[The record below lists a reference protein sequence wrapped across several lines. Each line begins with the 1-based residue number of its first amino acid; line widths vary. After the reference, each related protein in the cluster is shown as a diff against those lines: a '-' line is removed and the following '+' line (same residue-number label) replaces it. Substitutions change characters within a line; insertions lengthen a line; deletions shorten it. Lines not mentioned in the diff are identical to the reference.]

1 MTDEQSERVLTESK
15 RQLAALVDEAW
26 PQILDAMGEA
36 AIEASRQE
44 KERFTFKVGCGLD
57 IEPRG
62 NATRVEASIAW
73 GVRRRVTTLPVL
85 VSEQGELF
93 NAATEGGTNEA

>member
-1 MTDEQSERVLTESK
+1 MTDEQSERVLAESK
-15 RQLAALVDEAW
+15 RQLAALVEEAW

-44 KERFTFKVGCGLD
+44 KERFSFKVGISLD

-62 NATRVEASIAW
+62 KETKVEASIAW

-93 NAATEGGTNEA
+93 NAAKEGGE